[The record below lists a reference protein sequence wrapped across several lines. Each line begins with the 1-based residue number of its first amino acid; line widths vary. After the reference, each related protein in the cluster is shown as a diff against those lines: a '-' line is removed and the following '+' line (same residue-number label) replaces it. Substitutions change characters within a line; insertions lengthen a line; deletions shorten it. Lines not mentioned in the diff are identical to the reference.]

1 MSDSKL
7 DKGLE
12 IRREVVGAE
21 YVQRA
26 YDKAGDFG
34 RDFQD
39 LVSEYCWGASW
50 GRQAL
55 SRRDRS
61 LLNIA
66 IIGTLGRSAELA
78 LHIKGALR
86 NGVTLDEISDTLIH
100 TAVYAGIP
108 AGVEG
113 FRIAQEVIEAW
124 QRENPKPAE

>member
-61 LLNIA
+61 LLSIA

-113 FRIAQEVIEAW
+113 FRIAQEVIEGW